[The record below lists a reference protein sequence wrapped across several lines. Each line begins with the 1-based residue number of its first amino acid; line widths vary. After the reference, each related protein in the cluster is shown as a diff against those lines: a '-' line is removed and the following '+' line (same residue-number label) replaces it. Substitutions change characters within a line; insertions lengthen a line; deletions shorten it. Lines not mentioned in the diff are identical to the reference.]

1 MLVAMRREM
10 EGKEEETLIRK
21 ALCGSVDSS
30 NLDSVAVQVAEE
42 ASLAAALGAGVLH
55 VVHF

>member
-1 MLVAMRREM
+1 MRREM